1 MIRAII
7 FDYGGVLMRTA
18 NPVPRREMEQRL
30 GLPPGG
36 AEKTVFGGPLWDE
49 AQLGHISSDEFWIDV
64 GQQLG
69 LGVGQLAKFRRAF
82 WAGDRLDE
90 ELVDLIRYLRE
101 EGYRTALLS
110 NAPAGLYQH
119 VEQLGITDA
128 FDVVVVSGR
137 EGLMKPDPAI
147 FERALA
153 QVGVPAAAAAFVD
166 DMQANVAAAR
176 RVGLRAT
183 RFRGLSPLR
192 KWLLEQDVPVPER
205 ALVPL
210 ADVRA
215 LIFDWGGVMEWL
227 PDDAHIAAWERRLA
241 LVPGTLPDVLWGD
254 VWHQLEVSAITYD
267 DFIQHVVGRLG
278 LPDVETATHFLDEF
292 YAGDRFNSEMVAAAR
307 ILRDRYKVALLTNTL
322 ADQDDLIR
330 NRFGLD
336 VYAEFDVYI
345 NSAHVGLRK
354 PDPAIFDLTL
364 DHLGVVPQQAVFV
377 DDTLRNVDS
386 ARELGIHAVQF
397 VDPATS
403 LPELEALLGHSI
415 G

>member
-1 MIRAII
+1 
-7 FDYGGVLMRTA
+7 
-18 NPVPRREMEQRL
+18 
-30 GLPPGG
+30 
-36 AEKTVFGGPLWDE
+36 
-49 AQLGHISSDEFWIDV
+49 
-64 GQQLG
+64 
-69 LGVGQLAKFRRAF
+69 
-82 WAGDRLDE
+82 
-90 ELVDLIRYLRE
+90 
-101 EGYRTALLS
+101 
-110 NAPAGLYQH
+110 
-119 VEQLGITDA
+119 
-128 FDVVVVSGR
+128 
-137 EGLMKPDPAI
+137 
-147 FERALA
+147 
-153 QVGVPAAAAAFVD
+153 
-166 DMQANVAAAR
+166 
-176 RVGLRAT
+176 
-183 RFRGLSPLR
+183 
-192 KWLLEQDVPVPER
+192 VPVPER

-227 PDDAHIAAWERRLA
+227 PDDAHIAAWERRLV